1 MKLVRTDKVET
12 NLYELEIRVEG
23 DEFKA
28 GLERSYKKNAPK
40 LNIHGFRK
48 GKAPKA
54 MVLKMV
60 GEEYFYEDAVN
71 MTYSDAYQKALEES
85 GLEPVDR
92 ADVELKDVTGEGY
105 TFVAKVTTRPSCGVR
120 VRALE
125 KLAMPPLPR
134 VWRIIT

>member
-1 MKLVRTDKVET
+1 
-12 NLYELEIRVEG
+12 
-23 DEFKA
+23 
-28 GLERSYKKNAPK
+28 
-40 LNIHGFRK
+40 
-48 GKAPKA
+48 

-105 TFVAKVTTRPSCGVR
+105 TFVAKVTTRPEVTLGEYKGLSAVKPDSTVTDEEVQGELDRMLCGR
-120 VRALE
+120 GC
-125 KLAMPPLPR
+125 LPR
-134 VWRIIT
+134 RQGGEVHPGAGLRPVYPRV